1 MSDAGSEEV
10 KVDEVETPRWKGA
23 ALENKPSWILPSP
36 FKTNYNGED
45 WSPRPLTVFELT
57 MYELSWTL
65 RSKPDWQRKAADP
78 EILRK
83 WRQEALEQAGIAE
96 ASNESAAAPGDSVAA
111 PKDSATKDSATAP
124 KDSNAASD
132 DSDGAS
138 DDSDGASDDS
148 DGASDASEEDL
159 VVHLSEKMIDYV
171 LAELDGYAK
180 IADNERGI
188 ERACFEAIWYS
199 DRLVA
204 TDVLER
210 LKSAAK
216 ELEDVPDEQKDW
228 HPGSNNQVL
237 DLVHPSLWCVVY
249 GRTHAY
255 LPGKPRTAANFLPVR
270 APESEYRYDLLS
282 QDFSWM
288 PSDFTIDS
296 NGSVRLVS
304 SYINNLHPVLHRPL
318 YRLIEEVLTAFV
330 PLFERVLG
338 DSNHENRRV
347 PFSDKQRLGRIGC
360 IWGPDGMPYPE
371 EEPASDEDEDEFNEK
386 FYAGISKILPDA
398 GRYTSGR
405 LEARFAPVSL
415 RGRNIQCIIKLAN
428 IHLTPEE
435 PEYKGGSWHVEGM
448 INERIVASG
457 IYYYDEENITESSL
471 SFRVAV
477 GEPEYHGQDD
487 SDCTRMLYN
496 MDRDSELVQDLGAVE
511 TKAGRALAWPNLFQ
525 HCVSPFELADPSKPG
540 HRKILAIFLVDPT
553 QDPIVS
559 ATDIPPQQADWAA
572 AAFEEACQGPASV
585 LGALPQELRDLVKD
599 QFPETVMTR
608 KEAEAYRLKLMKERT
623 TSVKNHERDYVQRF
637 NMCEH

>member
-1 MSDAGSEEV
+1 
-10 KVDEVETPRWKGA
+10 
-23 ALENKPSWILPSP
+23 
-36 FKTNYNGED
+36 
-45 WSPRPLTVFELT
+45 
-57 MYELSWTL
+57 
-65 RSKPDWQRKAADP
+65 
-78 EILRK
+78 
-83 WRQEALEQAGIAE
+83 
-96 ASNESAAAPGDSVAA
+96 
-111 PKDSATKDSATAP
+111 
-124 KDSNAASD
+124 
-132 DSDGAS
+132 
-138 DDSDGASDDS
+138 
-148 DGASDASEEDL
+148 
-159 VVHLSEKMIDYV
+159 
-171 LAELDGYAK
+171 
-180 IADNERGI
+180 
-188 ERACFEAIWYS
+188 
-199 DRLVA
+199 
-204 TDVLER
+204 VLER

-270 APESEYRYDLLS
+270 APESEYNLLS

-296 NGSVRLVS
+296 NGSVKLVS

-318 YRLIEEVLTAFV
+318 YGLIEEVLTAFV

-398 GRYTSGR
+398 ESYTSGR

-435 PEYKGGSWHVEGM
+435 PEYKGGSWHVEGTIHAHSFVPHIKAQGPSLGM

-457 IYYYDEENITESSL
+457 IYVRSSFYYSYTAEHCL
-471 SFRVAV
+471 VLRR
-477 GEPEYHGQDD
+477 GEH
-487 SDCTRMLYN
+487 
-496 MDRDSELVQDLGAVE
+496 
-511 TKAGRALAWPNLFQ
+511 
-525 HCVSPFELADPSKPG
+525 
-540 HRKILAIFLVDPT
+540 HRI
-553 QDPIVS
+553 
-559 ATDIPPQQADWAA
+559 
-572 AAFEEACQGPASV
+572 
-585 LGALPQELRDLVKD
+585 
-599 QFPETVMTR
+599 
-608 KEAEAYRLKLMKERT
+608 
-623 TSVKNHERDYVQRF
+623 
-637 NMCEH
+637 